1 MEEQFLLQYARHQPD
16 VSARPAPTQLA
27 TVIDRLRSRQP
38 RIVFDWFRT
47 HEDVL
52 LNAET
57 LKAEVTSESVARML
71 RMCVDRMTGR
81 EPRCVE
87 RINVFQLFGLLRMF
101 AGGESIAREVLTNVD
116 VRNFGLAFISAENF
130 RLLHEQVAPEDTA
143 TAISDVRDLGLLDP
157 YAHHQLFYYG
167 GTKGFAT
174 AIRQYLGTAKEVF
187 VPLALTAVLSSAP
200 LRNPAASASL
210 SEILEL
216 LEPKVRKLVTT
227 NVSRKL

>member
-1 MEEQFLLQYARHQPD
+1 MEEQFLLQYARHQHD
-16 VSARPAPTQLA
+16 VEVRPVPTKLT
-27 TVIDRLRSRQP
+27 TVIDRIRAQQP
-38 RIVFDWFRT
+38 RIVFDWFWT

-52 LNAET
+52 ANAET
-57 LKAEVTSESVARML
+57 LKAEVTSESVAQML
-71 RMCVDRMTGR
+71 RLCVNRMTER

-87 RINVFQLFGLLRMF
+87 RINLFHLFGLLRMF
-101 AGGESIAREVLTNVD
+101 TGGESIAREVVTKVD

-130 RLLHEQVAPEDTA
+130 RLLQAQVAPEDTA
-143 TAISDVRDLGLLDP
+143 MAISDARDLGLLDA

-174 AIRQYLGTAKEVF
+174 AIRQYLGTPKEVF

-227 NVSRKL
+227 NVLRKL

>member
-1 MEEQFLLQYARHQPD
+1 MEEQFLLQYARHQHD
-16 VSARPAPTQLA
+16 VDARPAPTKLA
-27 TVIDRLRSRQP
+27 TVIERLRSQQP

-57 LKAEVTSESVARML
+57 LKTEVTSESVARML
-71 RMCVDRMTGR
+71 RMCVDRMTER
-81 EPRCVE
+81 EPRCIE
-87 RINVFQLFGLLRMF
+87 RINLFQLFGLLRMF
-101 AGGESIAREVLTNVD
+101 TGGESIAREVVPKINGG
-116 VRNFGLAFISAENF
+116 NFGLAFISAENF
-130 RLLHEQVAPEDTA
+130 RFLQEQVAPEDTGMVIA
-143 TAISDVRDLGLLDP
+143 GVRDLGLLDT
-157 YAHHQLFYYG
+157 YAQHQLFYYG
-167 GTKGFAT
+167 GTTGFAT
-174 AIRQYLGTAKEVF
+174 AIRQYLGTPKEVF